1 MKAIHILVAAST
13 LLPLAAAAQTAAP
26 STAATANAMSEGEVR
41 KVDLQYGKVTLRHGP
56 LVNLDMSAMTMVFTV
71 PDPKILEGLKP
82 GDKVRFVAD
91 KKDGTYIVTAIEL
104 AR

>member
-13 LLPLAAAAQTAAP
+13 LLPLAAAAQAAAP
-26 STAATANAMSEGEVR
+26 STAAANAMSEGEVR

>member
-1 MKAIHILVAAST
+1 MKAIHFLVAAST
-13 LLPLAAAAQTAAP
+13 LLPLAAAAQAAAP
-26 STAATANAMSEGEVR
+26 STAAANAMSEGEVR